1 MLIDKVVAKLKQYDE
16 ILLIIH
22 ENPDGDTLAAAITL
36 SEALKKMG
44 KNPSMICKDSVPKPF
59 QFLLNYQEISHD
71 LLFGDFE
78 LILVIDCGDLK
89 RTGFDERLKK
99 MAKKKKTIINIDHH
113 PKNDLHKIA
122 TVNLVDFKASS
133 TSEIIWELLE
143 KLQVEIDKEMATTL
157 LTGLYTDTGGFK
169 HSNTSPKTLKIAAEL
184 LRLGAKIKLIT
195 KNVSFNRTIPSM
207 KLWGV
212 VLNRLKKQADLSI
225 VYSVITKDDLLN
237 CGADYDDIAGVVNL
251 INSIPDAKAAILFYE
266 TEDNKIRASVRTESD
281 GVDVSRLAN
290 LFGGGGHKKA
300 SGFTLDGHFKIK
312 ENDWEIV
319 LK

>member
-22 ENPDGDTLAAAITL
+22 ENTDGDTLAAAITL

>member
-1 MLIDKVVAKLKQYDE
+1 MVIDKVIAKLKQYDQ

-22 ENPDGDTLAAAITL
+22 ENPDGDTLAAASTL
-36 SEALKKMG
+36 YEALKKIG
-44 KNPSMICKDSVPKPF
+44 KEPSMVCKDMVPKPF
-59 QFLLNYQEISHD
+59 QFITNHEEILHD

-89 RTGFDERLKK
+89 RTGFDDRLKK

-113 PKNDLHKIA
+113 PKNDLHKLA
-122 TVNLVDFKASS
+122 TINLVDFKASS

-143 KLQVEIDKEMATTL
+143 KLETEIDKDMATNL

-169 HSNTSPKTLKIAAEL
+169 HSNTSPKTLRIAAEL

-212 VLNRLKKQADLSI
+212 VLNRLKKQNELGI
-225 VYSVITKDDLLN
+225 VYSIVTKQDLLK

-251 INSIPDAKAAILFYE
+251 INSIPDSKAAILFYE
-266 TEDNKIRASVRTESD
+266 TEDNKIRASVRTECD

-300 SGFTLDGHFKIK
+300 SGFTLDGYFKTK
-312 ENDWEIV
+312 DSDWEIV

>member
-1 MLIDKVVAKLKQYDE
+1 
-16 ILLIIH
+16 
-22 ENPDGDTLAAAITL
+22 
-36 SEALKKMG
+36 MG

>member
-1 MLIDKVVAKLKQYDE
+1 
-16 ILLIIH
+16 
-22 ENPDGDTLAAAITL
+22 
-36 SEALKKMG
+36 
-44 KNPSMICKDSVPKPF
+44 
-59 QFLLNYQEISHD
+59 
-71 LLFGDFE
+71 
-78 LILVIDCGDLK
+78 
-89 RTGFDERLKK
+89 
-99 MAKKKKTIINIDHH
+99 
-113 PKNDLHKIA
+113 
-122 TVNLVDFKASS
+122 
-133 TSEIIWELLE
+133 
-143 KLQVEIDKEMATTL
+143 
-157 LTGLYTDTGGFK
+157 
-169 HSNTSPKTLKIAAEL
+169 
-184 LRLGAKIKLIT
+184 
-195 KNVSFNRTIPSM
+195 M